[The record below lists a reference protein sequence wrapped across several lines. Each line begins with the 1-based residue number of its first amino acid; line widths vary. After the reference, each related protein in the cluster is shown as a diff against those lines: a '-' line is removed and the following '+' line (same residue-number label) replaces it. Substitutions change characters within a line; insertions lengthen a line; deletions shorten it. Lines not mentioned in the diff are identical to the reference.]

1 MLARCLLDHLVL
13 TYRGAQAE
21 AGDEDE
27 NCSDGDE
34 GFRVGN
40 KRWKAWKSM

>member
-1 MLARCLLDHLVL
+1 MLARCLLDRFALM
-13 TYRGAQAE
+13 YRGAQAE

-34 GFRVGN
+34 GFGVGK
-40 KRWKAWKSM
+40 KRWKA